1 MTTYISKGARLSP
14 DGKYR
19 YSLWREW
26 RDPAAHD
33 DANWR
38 WLGKDGAGQLMG
50 DPKSC
55 MFVMLNPST
64 ADGEKDDPTIRRCV
78 GFCKSFKYERLVV
91 VNLFAYRT
99 RSPSILKALTHA
111 DDPVGWQNSEVVKE
125 QAAEAGMIILAWGA
139 HGGHLGQDETMLGWL
154 SGYEDKLRLLTRRST
169 AGRSIRS
176 ICTAR
181 AGRSGSRCCHE
192 VHSEAAQAQRP
203 GDG

>member
-26 RDPAAHD
+26 RHPHD

-38 WLGKDGAGQLMG
+38 WLGRDGAGERYG
-50 DPKSC
+50 EPKSC

-64 ADGEKDDPTIRRCV
+64 ADGEQDDPTIRRCV
-78 GFCKSFKYERLVV
+78 NFCKSFRYEKLVV

-99 RSPSILKALTHA
+99 SSPKILKALTHA
-111 DDPVGWQNSEVVKE
+111 EDPVGWQNEEIVKE
-125 QAAEAGMIILAWGA
+125 LAEDAGLIILAWGA

-154 SGYEDKLRLLTRRST
+154 YGHEEKLRLLDTTKHGRPKHPLYIHSSRRPTRF
-169 AGRSIRS
+169 
-176 ICTAR
+176 
-181 AGRSGSRCCHE
+181 E
-192 VHSEAAQAQRP
+192 VLP
-203 GDG
+203 